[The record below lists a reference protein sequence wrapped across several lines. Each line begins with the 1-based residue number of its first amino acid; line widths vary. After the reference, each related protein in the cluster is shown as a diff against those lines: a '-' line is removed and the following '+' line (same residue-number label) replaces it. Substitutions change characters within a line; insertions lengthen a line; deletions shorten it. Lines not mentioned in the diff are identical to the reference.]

1 MSSAREVF
9 HDDDQDLP
17 DDVEVVVAALANV
30 QPGSYVVFGK
40 TTVVQLSGG
49 DGANAW
55 TRCTLD
61 TGVDTDYAE
70 TEPKVDRAT
79 LQTHLVTT
87 LVSPETIT
95 LRCQRVGNNGTHV
108 ARETKIIAIQVDT
121 ATSELG

>member
-1 MSSAREVF
+1 VV

-17 DDVEVVVAALANV
+17 EDVEVVVATMSSLE
-30 QPGSYVVFGK
+30 PGSYVVFAK

-49 DGANAW
+49 DGGHPW

-61 TGVDTDYAE
+61 TGADTDYAE
-70 TEPKVDRAT
+70 TEARVDRAT

-87 LVSPETIT
+87 LASPGTIT
-95 LRCQRVGNNGTHV
+95 LRCQRAGEDGTYV
-108 ARETKIIAIQVDT
+108 ARETKIIAIRVDT